1 MIIVD
6 SKKDYYDNFHEGN
19 INTNIVYY
27 RNHNIVPILLDENV
41 YPLNFIFKTFKTF
54 PIKVIEK
61 NILHTANIFVI
72 GLGGKLYPGLHYK
85 QVDKHINKIL
95 LEQYEYSLDKSL
107 DIIDSRF
114 KSFSLFE
121 RKLTMLDDFV
131 EFFKHTSDKSH
142 DNIFKK
148 YDIPLFYFE
157 IKQNLILNPILS
169 EFNFNRKM
177 SPYLVYATIHDYFL
191 TGTID
196 SGVVKKKSKK
206 NKRLMLYEI

>member
-1 MIIVD
+1 MSDIKNIKKYIIRID
-6 SKKDYYDNFHEGN
+6 IDYNLALFHLYHR
-19 INTNIVYY
+19 YY
-27 RNHNIVPILLDENV
+27 KISNRSSFKISYRLCKFLLNKV
-41 YPLNFIFKTFKTF
+41 
-54 PIKVIEK
+54 IKVIEK